1 MSGSSPELDELALLA
16 AWQRGD
22 ERAGKQLVERHYS
35 SVARF
40 FINKD
45 RGNAADLIQRTFLRL
60 LEARDRMRGD
70 SNVRAFL
77 LGIARNV
84 LYEHFR
90 RSRRDGERID
100 FGARSVADL
109 APTPTSLIA
118 RERQSTLLLRALRLL
133 PLELQLILELYYWEE
148 LSAREVAD
156 ILELKEGTA
165 RTRIRRARILLERE
179 IAKMS
184 ETPEIINS
192 TISDLDSWARRLRE
206 GLPRA

>member
-1 MSGSSPELDELALLA
+1 MASTDSRGDDLALLE

-22 ERAGKQLVERHYS
+22 ERAGKRLVERHYT

-45 RGNAADLIQRTFLRL
+45 RNNAADLIQRTFLRL
-60 LEARDRMRGD
+60 LEARARMRSD
-70 SNVRAFL
+70 SNVRAFI

-90 RSRRDGERID
+90 KLRRDGAALD
-100 FGARSVADL
+100 FNARSVADL
-109 APTPTSLIA
+109 APSPTTLIA
-118 RERQSTLLLRALRLL
+118 RERQSTLLLQALRQL
-133 PLELQLILELYYWEE
+133 PLELQMILELYYWEE
-148 LSAREVAD
+148 LSAREVAE

-179 IAKMS
+179 ISKMAAS
-184 ETPEIINS
+184 PEIITS
-192 TISDLDSWARRLRE
+192 TITDLESWARRLRE
-206 GLPRA
+206 GLPQA